1 MCRSSRPL
9 SCRVTVALPRTS
21 RDGVLVMGILSWII
35 FGALAGWAANFIMGN
50 GQRGGCLFNIVI
62 GIVGAFVGGL
72 IMQLITGHGVQFGF
86 NLSSFLV
93 AVLGAI
99 VLLAITGRSRRPRS

>member
-1 MCRSSRPL
+1 
-9 SCRVTVALPRTS
+9 
-21 RDGVLVMGILSWII
+21 MGILSWII

-99 VLLAITGRSRRPRS
+99 VLLAVTGRSRRHRS